1 MSVPSPQTGPT
12 QQPPPQPPRIPPQQQ
27 THRLP
32 VEQEPR
38 VLCGLPI
45 GGAVGILGSIL
56 MICQIFGLF
65 YLSPFLLYFFEISI
79 GSAMMFIL
87 STGAKH
93 RKIAYITAYMLY
105 ISMYTFWVFFLI
117 LGAILATI
125 YLVDNNDNI
134 CNPNHEDN
142 VTTQKGCISQ
152 RFTTGDVEMVV
163 ISCFFLTVSIIVA
176 LIQMRYLM
184 ILYNFLRRN
193 SHRLPRHHANNY
205 NVQYIVPTPI
215 SPNGMPPPP
224 RYTAYAP
231 PMPMQPS
238 TTTKTP
244 LPNENENSESR
255 NGSVIST
262 PILTIQNIEQVGSD
276 NMAFGDDDP
285 TRSRAPSRPPA
296 YSDVVE
302 PGHITVR
309 NDALS

>member
-1 MSVPSPQTGPT
+1 M
-12 QQPPPQPPRIPPQQQ
+12 PPQAEPSLSQAQRIAAEP
-27 THRLP
+27 
-32 VEQEPR
+32 EPR

-65 YLSPFLLYFFEISI
+65 YLSPFMLYFFEISI

-93 RKIAYITAYMLY
+93 RKIAYVTAYMLY

-117 LGAILATI
+117 LGAILATV
-125 YLVDNNDNI
+125 YLVDNNNNI
-134 CNPNHEDN
+134 CNPTHTAN
-142 VTTQKGCISQ
+142 TSTAKGCIETK
-152 RFTTGDVEMVV
+152 FTTGDVEMVI

-176 LIQMRYLM
+176 IVQMRYLM

-193 SHRLPRHHANNY
+193 AYRLPAHHASNY

-215 SPNGMPPPP
+215 SPSGMPPPP
-224 RYTAYAP
+224 RYTAHAP
-231 PMPMQPS
+231 PMPMQPG
-238 TTTKTP
+238 TTTKQPIPTDNDP
-244 LPNENENSESR
+244 TGSR
-255 NGSVIST
+255 NGSIVLSPT
-262 PILTIQNIEQVGSD
+262 PILTATNPTPSPGAD
-276 NMAFGDDDP
+276 NLAFGDDDLS
-285 TRSRAPSRPPA
+285 RSRAPSRPPA

>member
-1 MSVPSPQTGPT
+1 MT
-12 QQPPPQPPRIPPQQQ
+12 QAPPQMEPPQQQ
-27 THRLP
+27 PSQPQQAHRIAAEP
-32 VEQEPR
+32 EPR

-117 LGAILATI
+117 LGAILATV
-125 YLVDNNDNI
+125 YLVDNNNNI
-134 CNPNHEDN
+134 CNPNHEDTA
-142 VTTQKGCISQ
+142 TTHKGCIDSK
-152 RFTTGDVEMVV
+152 FTTGDVEMVV

-193 SHRLPRHHANNY
+193 LHRLPSHQANNY

-224 RYTAYAP
+224 RYTAYAA
-231 PMPMQPS
+231 PMPPQPALP
-238 TTTKTP
+238 TKQP
-244 LPNENENSESR
+244 LPSDTESTPTTR
-255 NGSVIST
+255 TGSVIST
-262 PILTIQNIEQVGSD
+262 PILTISTLEQQPGAD
-276 NMAFGDDDP
+276 NLAFGAEDDP

-302 PGHITVR
+302 PGHITIR
-309 NDALS
+309 SDALA

>member
-1 MSVPSPQTGPT
+1 MTV
-12 QQPPPQPPRIPPQQQ
+12 PPPQMEPVQQPRQQSQQQLPQQQ
-27 THRLP
+27 SNRIAAEP
-32 VEQEPR
+32 EPR

-65 YLSPFLLYFFEISI
+65 YLSPFMLYFFEISI

-93 RKIAYITAYMLY
+93 KKIAYITAYMLY

-117 LGAILATI
+117 LGAILATV
-125 YLVDNNDNI
+125 YLVNNNGNI
-134 CNPNHEDN
+134 CSEEIKNFS
-142 VTTQKGCISQ
+142 TTMKNCIGGK
-152 RFTTGDVEMVV
+152 FTTGDVEMVV

-184 ILYNFLRRN
+184 ILYNYLRRN
-193 SHRLPRHHANNY
+193 AYRLPSHHAANY

-224 RYTAYAP
+224 RYTAHAP
-231 PMPMQPS
+231 PMPNQPGPS
-238 TTTKTP
+238 TKQP
-244 LPNENENSESR
+244 LPNENDSVASR
-255 NGSVIST
+255 NDSVTST
-262 PILTIQNIEQVGSD
+262 PILTITNMTQSGAD
-276 NMAFGDDDP
+276 NLAFGDDDIS
-285 TRSRAPSRPPA
+285 RSRAPSRPPA
-296 YSDVVE
+296 YDDVVE
-302 PGHITVR
+302 QGHITVR

>member
-1 MSVPSPQTGPT
+1 MTVPSPQTGST
-12 QQPPPQPPRIPPQQQ
+12 QQPRIEAQHVS
-27 THRLP
+27 HRLV
-32 VEQEPR
+32 VEPEPR
-38 VLCGLPI
+38 VLCGLPV

-125 YLVDNNDNI
+125 YLVDNNSNI
-134 CNPNHEDN
+134 CNPDHIENP
-142 VTTQKGCISQ
+142 TTQKGCITQ
-152 RFTTGDVEMVV
+152 KFTTGDVEMVV

-193 SHRLPRHHANNY
+193 AHRLPTHQANNY

-231 PMPMQPS
+231 PVPMQAAP
-238 TTTKTP
+238 TEVKQP
-244 LPNENENSESR
+244 LPNENDVPTPR
-255 NGSVIST
+255 NGSVTST
-262 PILTIQNIEQVGSD
+262 PILTVSNLEQIGAD
-276 NMAFGDDDP
+276 NLAFGDDTTD
-285 TRSRAPSRPPA
+285 RSRSPSRPPA